1 MWTVMVS
8 GPHTRAL
15 KMHMETRES
24 GHAENESRNT
34 CYSQRERVWAAMNYG
49 SDAAYMYR
57 GTSLTSN
64 SPPP

>member
-1 MWTVMVS
+1 
-8 GPHTRAL
+8 
-15 KMHMETRES
+15 MHMETRES

-49 SDAAYMYR
+49 TDAAYMYR